1 MPVDSRSRGRRG
13 VPYGRIAGVYV
24 LGGGNRDSAG
34 IGDAGRWGDRVRR
47 GLELESLRAR
57 ALCTARIM
65 NGAYVDP
72 ELLELANYGEWEM
85 PKRPGWLWRLFF
97 ERKGI
102 SI

>member
-1 MPVDSRSRGRRG
+1 
-13 VPYGRIAGVYV
+13 
-24 LGGGNRDSAG
+24 
-34 IGDAGRWGDRVRR
+34 
-47 GLELESLRAR
+47 
-57 ALCTARIM
+57 M